1 MPNVC
6 AEMERSAFAKGG
18 TALALQGYPED
29 TTAAPAASYSNV
41 SGGHAMPSRR
51 NDQEHPVDEQP
62 VDAIALLKEDH
73 QRVKDLF
80 AQYEGTSNAEAKW
93 TLAEEIFVEL
103 ETHAQ
108 LEENIFYPSVNE
120 ETEEGPAL
128 VKESLQ
134 EHATV
139 KQLIAELRQMGP
151 QNNRFDAK
159 FHEMMHN
166 VEHHVAEEEA
176 EMFPLAEEE
185 LAEDLDEMSA
195 EMQELKKEIL
205 AS

>member
-1 MPNVC
+1 
-6 AEMERSAFAKGG
+6 
-18 TALALQGYPED
+18 
-29 TTAAPAASYSNV
+29 
-41 SGGHAMPSRR
+41 MPSRR
-51 NDQEHPVDEQP
+51 NDQEQSVDEQP
-62 VDAIALLKEDH
+62 VDAIAMLKEDH
-73 QRVKDLF
+73 QRVRDLF

-93 TLAEEIFVEL
+93 TLAEEVFVEL

-120 ETEEGPAL
+120 ETQEGPEL

-151 QNNRFDAK
+151 QNNGFDAK
-159 FHEMMHN
+159 FNELMHN
-166 VEHHVAEEEA
+166 VEHHVEEEEA

>member
-1 MPNVC
+1 
-6 AEMERSAFAKGG
+6 
-18 TALALQGYPED
+18 
-29 TTAAPAASYSNV
+29 
-41 SGGHAMPSRR
+41 MPSRR
-51 NDQEHPVDEQP
+51 NDQEQPVDEQLVDEHS
-62 VDAIALLKEDH
+62 VDAIAMLKEDH

-80 AQYEGTSNAEAKW
+80 AQYESTSNAEAKR
-93 TLAEEIFVEL
+93 TLAEDIFVEL

-120 ETEEGPAL
+120 ETEEGPEL

-134 EHATV
+134 EHAAV
-139 KQLIAELRQMGP
+139 RQLIQELRQMGP
-151 QNNRFDAK
+151 QSAEFDAK
-159 FHEMMHN
+159 FHELIHS
-166 VEHHVAEEEA
+166 VEHHVEEEEA

>member
-1 MPNVC
+1 
-6 AEMERSAFAKGG
+6 
-18 TALALQGYPED
+18 
-29 TTAAPAASYSNV
+29 
-41 SGGHAMPSRR
+41 MPSRR
-51 NDQEHPVDEQP
+51 NDHEQP
-62 VDAIALLKEDH
+62 VDAIAMLKADH

-80 AQYEGTSNAEAKW
+80 AQYEATSNADTKRS
-93 TLAEEIFVEL
+93 LAEEVFIEL

-108 LEENIFYPSVNE
+108 LEENIFYPTVNE

-139 KQLIAELRQMGP
+139 KQFIQELRQMGP
-151 QNNRFDAK
+151 QSHGFDAK
-159 FHEMMHN
+159 FQELMHN
-166 VEHHVAEEEA
+166 VEHHVEEEEN
-176 EMFPLAEEE
+176 EMFPLAEEA
-185 LAEDLDEMSA
+185 LAEDLDEMRE

>member
-1 MPNVC
+1 
-6 AEMERSAFAKGG
+6 MERSAFAKGG
-18 TALALQGYPED
+18 TALAPQGYPED
-29 TTAAPAASYSNV
+29 PTAAPAASHSNL
-41 SGGHAMPSRR
+41 SGGHCMPSRR
-51 NDQEHPVDEQP
+51 NDQEHSVDEQP
-62 VDAIALLKEDH
+62 IDAIALLKEDH
-73 QRVKDLF
+73 QRVRDLF
-80 AQYEGTSNAEAKW
+80 AHYESTSNAEAKW
-93 TLAEEIFVEL
+93 TLAEEVFVEL

-128 VKESLQ
+128 VKESLH

-139 KQLIAELRQMGP
+139 KQLIQELRQMGP
-151 QNNRFDAK
+151 QSNGFDAK
-159 FHEMMHN
+159 FHKLMHN

>member
-1 MPNVC
+1 
-6 AEMERSAFAKGG
+6 
-18 TALALQGYPED
+18 
-29 TTAAPAASYSNV
+29 
-41 SGGHAMPSRR
+41 MPSRR
-51 NDQEHPVDEQP
+51 NDQDQP
-62 VDAIALLKEDH
+62 ADAIAMLKADH

-80 AQYEGTSNAEAKW
+80 VQYEAADNVATKR
-93 TLAEEIFVEL
+93 TLADQVFVEL

-120 ETEEGPAL
+120 ETEEGQEL

-139 KQLIAELRQMGP
+139 KQLIQELRQMGP
-151 QNNRFDAK
+151 QSNDFDTK
-159 FHEMMHN
+159 FYELMHN
-166 VEHHVAEEEA
+166 VEHHVQEEEA